1 MFYLIDHACHQM
13 KNTSRKINLHGGVE
27 KLDPN
32 VSIPATWADHSNND
46 INSSQSKFKIQYC
59 KCMNS
64 QEIEHRKFITD
75 LKIVIGA
82 FWKRTDWPF
91 STQNHQWTLKLSPFF
106 TACWYLLHNH
116 YTSLYRTKPHNAP
129 WQNKVVLCAISQN
142 MFWHNFSCIF
152 QVLVHLLKDCDLMLT
167 IW

>member
-1 MFYLIDHACHQM
+1 MFYSIDHACHQM

-82 FWKRTDWPF
+82 FLKRND
-91 STQNHQWTLKLSPFF
+91 
-106 TACWYLLHNH
+106 
-116 YTSLYRTKPHNAP
+116 
-129 WQNKVVLCAISQN
+129 
-142 MFWHNFSCIF
+142 
-152 QVLVHLLKDCDLMLT
+152 
-167 IW
+167 

>member
-1 MFYLIDHACHQM
+1 MFYSIDHACHQM

-64 QEIEHRKFITD
+64 QEIEHWKFITD
-75 LKIVIGA
+75 LKRNMLIVIGA
-82 FWKRTDWPF
+82 FSKWNDHF
-91 STQNHQWTLKLSPFF
+91 QLSITNELWNYHHFLQHVDTYYIIITHLF
-106 TACWYLLHNH
+106 TEPNLIMHPG
-116 YTSLYRTKPHNAP
+116 KM
-129 WQNKVVLCAISQN
+129 K
-142 MFWHNFSCIF
+142 
-152 QVLVHLLKDCDLMLT
+152 
-167 IW
+167 

>member
-46 INSSQSKFKIQYC
+46 INSSQSKFKILYC

-64 QEIEHRKFITD
+64 HKIEHKKFITD
-75 LKIVIGA
+75 LKIICLLQLGLFFGKELTIFNSASPLKFETIYHFLQHVYTLSLHI
-82 FWKRTDWPF
+82 
-91 STQNHQWTLKLSPFF
+91 SLQNQS
-106 TACWYLLHNH
+106 
-116 YTSLYRTKPHNAP
+116 SNAL
-129 WQNKVVLCAISQN
+129 WQNKVVFYIKNQN
-142 MFWHNFSCIF
+142 MF
-152 QVLVHLLKDCDLMLT
+152 
-167 IW
+167 